1 MSKYINYNDSEKINF
16 QDIDNLITRIDL
28 YNRGL
33 DSKIVLTDKDAKII
47 ISIFTIWNDLNNGY
61 ILKLKWLFKHNRED
75 KKYIGYVIN
84 EIKKLSTF

>member
-16 QDIDNLITRIDL
+16 QDIDNLITRIDF

-33 DSKIVLTDKDAKII
+33 DSKINFTDKDTEII
-47 ISIFTIWNDLNNGY
+47 ISIFTMWDDLNRGY
-61 ILKLKWLFKHNRED
+61 ILKLKWLFKHNRQD
-75 KKYIGYVIN
+75 RKYIGYVIK

>member
-1 MSKYINYNDSEKINF
+1 MSKYINYNDSEKIDF
-16 QDIDNLITRIDL
+16 KDIDNLITRIDL

-33 DSKIVLTDKDAKII
+33 DSKINFTDKDTIII
-47 ISIFTIWNDLNNGY
+47 ISIFTIWDNLKKGY
-61 ILKLKWLFKHNRED
+61 KLKLKWLFRHNRQD